1 MGLAC
6 MPKLRLLC
14 WFIDRLRF
22 EEDCPDKWEG
32 SICFAV
38 AFIRC
43 RILCRLSCA
52 PGGKPGQARASGFL
66 RAQLSAKLAATYA
79 TICFRDGQ
87 LRCADGTKAFYDLII
102 PATLDPQS
110 RMTTT

>member
-1 MGLAC
+1 MFRCCFYPLPHL
-6 MPKLRLLC
+6 MPPVVRA
-14 WFIDRLRF
+14 WRQTG
-22 EEDCPDKWEG
+22 PGEG
-32 SICFAV
+32 
-38 AFIRC
+38 IR
-43 RILCRLSCA
+43 
-52 PGGKPGQARASGFL
+52 FL